1 MRRSGAEAIVSDYIV
16 NDYFERLKR
25 ALAPLPRSRRNQ
37 LLEDLREH
45 VTLARA
51 GLSEES
57 VPSVWEI
64 LQHLGAPEDIAAE
77 ALATAQW
84 PVSRPSPGQW
94 RPSPGQ
100 WRPSHGQWPLALGP
114 VTWRPVSWRPVTW
127 RPVTW
132 RPVTWR
138 PVTWRRALAMA
149 AAVAVVAAG
158 GTLAGILA
166 GRGALPASV
175 RTDAATVPAL
185 RPDCSP
191 VTDAATSGGPA
202 AWLTRWA
209 AAEVASGTVAGHNW
223 SLWSAAGQ
231 SGADGLEDGVLVID
245 GRAYGL
251 CPGSLNPAELEL
263 ADVGPAGVVYG
274 IIGYPGPA
282 RVELYES
289 APGTFDRGIRLP
301 APSVTVVRG
310 VSFFIGALPRSAC
323 DYPAL
328 ELNST
333 SPGVSAESNLS
344 FGACTAGRLVPITV
358 SQGNWQ
364 LPPGQFTVGSGESQ

>member
-16 NDYFERLKR
+16 SDYFGRLKR

-84 PVSRPSPGQW
+84 PASRPAPGRW
-94 RPSPGQ
+94 RPAPGH
-100 WRPSHGQWPLALGP
+100 WRPAPGRLPPAPGP
-114 VTWRPVSWRPVTW
+114 VI
-127 RPVTW
+127 
-132 RPVTWR
+132 WR
-138 PVTWRRALAMA
+138 PVTWRRALAVA
-149 AAVAVVAAG
+149 AAVAVVAAA

-166 GRGALPASV
+166 GRGTSPAPV

-231 SGADGLEDGVLVID
+231 PGADGLEDGVLVID

-274 IIGYPGPA
+274 IVGYPGPA

-289 APGTFDRGIRLP
+289 APGTFDRGTRLP
-301 APSVTVVRG
+301 APSVTVVHG
-310 VSFFIGALPRSAC
+310 VSFFIGALPESAC

-344 FGACTAGRLVPITV
+344 FGSCTAGQLVPITV

-364 LPPGQFTVGSGESQ
+364 LPPGQFTVGSGGG